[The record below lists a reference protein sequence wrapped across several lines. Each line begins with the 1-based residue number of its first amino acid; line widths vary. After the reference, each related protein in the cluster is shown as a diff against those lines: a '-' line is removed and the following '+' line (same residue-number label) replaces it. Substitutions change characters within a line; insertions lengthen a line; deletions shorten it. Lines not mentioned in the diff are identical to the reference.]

1 MQKHRPASLEKGS
14 PASTKYLFISIA
26 NAVAAATTELGDLE
40 GRRSSSRHQRASGA
54 VSRRFF
60 AALSLM
66 LLSAACAGPQA
77 GGADAETRGS
87 HGGESH
93 GGSGS
98 EVGGEVGG
106 LAGRG
111 SSSNTSGG
119 GGGAG
124 SGNAG
129 GTGGGGAA
137 TGGSAGMA
145 GMAGGVVMAG
155 GVGAGGSSTNDDLVD
170 WPNATNTGVPANVPL
185 TASGSITIDEDGTV
199 VEGLD
204 LRGSITVKASNVV
217 IQNCKLTNDATAIR
231 FERGTNLLVE
241 RVTLVG
247 GGAKTLD
254 GAIQASGDITVRR
267 VHISGFGEGIDL
279 YGAGGLIQDNLM
291 VDMANADGKLMD
303 GIEAWEAKHLV
314 IRHNLIEMPDGN
326 SVIKLPLD
334 VPVPGGDDVLIENNL
349 LAGGGY
355 TVYGGY
361 DPPNQNPSY
370 TNVRFIG
377 NRFSVKFGPKC
388 GFYGPGAFIESSSSH
403 DNVWHETGAPLE
415 L

>member
-1 MQKHRPASLEKGS
+1 MSRPL
-14 PASTKYLFISIA
+14 
-26 NAVAAATTELGDLE
+26 
-40 GRRSSSRHQRASGA
+40 
-54 VSRRFF
+54 
-60 AALSLM
+60 AALWLALFSVACGAPEAGAPTA
-66 LLSAACAGPQA
+66 SA
-77 GGADAETRGS
+77 GAS
-87 HGGESH
+87 Q

-98 EVGGEVGG
+98 GGAVGG
-106 LAGRG
+106 LAGTG
-111 SSSNTSGG
+111 EVAGFAGTGGAVGGLAGSGG
-119 GGGAG
+119 EVSGLAGNGGAG
-124 SGNAG
+124 NASGGAGRMTG
-129 GTGGGGAA
+129 GT
-137 TGGSAGMA
+137 
-145 GMAGGVVMAG
+145 
-155 GVGAGGSSTNDDLVD
+155 GAGGSSTNDDLLE
-170 WPNATNTGVPANVPL
+170 WPNATNTGVPANVSL
-185 TASGSITIDEDGTV
+185 TASGSLTIDEDGKV

-204 LRGSITVKASNVV
+204 LRGSITVKASDVV
-217 IQNCKLTNDATAIR
+217 IRDCKLTNDATAIR
-231 FERGTNLLVE
+231 FDQGTNLLVE

-247 GGAKTLD
+247 SSAKTLD

-267 VHISGFGEGIDL
+267 VQISGFGEGIDV

-291 VDMANADGKLMD
+291 INMANADGKLMD

-370 TNVRFIG
+370 THVRFIA
-377 NRFSVKFGPKC
+377 NRFSTKFGPKC
-388 GFYGPGAFIESSSSH
+388 GFYGPGAFIESDLSH
-403 DNVWHETGAPLE
+403 DNVWHETGAPLK